1 MKRRLFAFLLAA
13 LLCPA
18 ISGCSSPAGSSSQ
31 QTASQE
37 STSSEQGENSEG
49 TTITISYWGS
59 TLEDDAMQKMCSAYK
74 EQTGTTVERLYIPN
88 ADYTTKMSAL
98 IASGDTP
105 DLAYVFPVDVYKWA
119 DQGLFVEIYELLE
132 QDPDYSYEDFIPH
145 TFLEYEPGKCCG
157 RMMSCESILMYY
169 NKDLFDAAGVEYLP
183 SKWED
188 AISWEEFLSRCQ
200 QLTLDANGNNAA
212 SADFDPQNIVQYGFN
227 VVKDYD
233 GWGAWIVN
241 NGGSYFNEDGT
252 AFTMSDPKCLDALQ
266 FLGDLCNVHHVMPDA
281 TTAATQNNNGAAQSL
296 MTGAVAI
303 YQDGQWACLDF
314 DGMDFNWGV
323 AVMPVGPDADE
334 GAPYT
339 YFSLPP
345 CAFLNQQNILR
356 KRGISI
362 CGSAIP
368 MKQLN
373 STAMASGSRS
383 SVPGMKTK
391 SCWPNGHKQMPVRPA
406 TWTRWSI

>member
-212 SADFDPQNIVQYGFN
+212 SADFDPQNIVQCR
-227 VVKDYD
+227 
-233 GWGAWIVN
+233 
-241 NGGSYFNEDGT
+241 ER
-252 AFTMSDPKCLDALQ
+252 L
-266 FLGDLCNVHHVMPDA
+266 
-281 TTAATQNNNGAAQSL
+281 
-296 MTGAVAI
+296 
-303 YQDGQWACLDF
+303 
-314 DGMDFNWGV
+314 
-323 AVMPVGPDADE
+323 
-334 GAPYT
+334 
-339 YFSLPP
+339 
-345 CAFLNQQNILR
+345 
-356 KRGISI
+356 
-362 CGSAIP
+362 
-368 MKQLN
+368 
-373 STAMASGSRS
+373 
-383 SVPGMKTK
+383 
-391 SCWPNGHKQMPVRPA
+391 
-406 TWTRWSI
+406 